1 MSSKGPVGQLVKL
14 RGLLTAARPV
24 DNRPA
29 GWQPAP
35 QIHKPALFPKTVK
48 HPSAHHGAPGGVKI
62 ADVGVPM
69 KLGIDFGTTRIVAAA
84 ADRGNYPLVGFESS
98 DGQAREWFPPLVA
111 IRGNERRFG
120 WSAWAV
126 QADREWTVLRSLKR
140 LLKRAG
146 LRTQLELNGRTIPV
160 MEMAIGLLTVFRQQ
174 LRQASTLSLDR
185 GEALEVMVGVP
196 ANANSNQRFLTAEA
210 FRAAGFHVMGMLNE
224 PSAASVEFGH
234 RQRAQHKGQ
243 PRRSL
248 LVYDLGGG
256 TFDASLVEMED
267 DTHTVVASAGVSD
280 LGGDDFDQILAK
292 LALET
297 AGRTDERE
305 SLSDAESFRL
315 LEECRERKESLN
327 PNTRRIV
334 ADLDRVREGWGE
346 VSIAVAP
353 YYELC
358 RPLVEGTVEVVQ
370 ELLAGNPDQSI
381 ETLYVTGGGSELP
394 AVARVLKETF
404 GKVVRRSAYMR
415 SATAIG
421 LAIGADAR
429 SDYVLRDRFARYFGV
444 WREADHGRAATFD
457 LLFPRG
463 LELPRRGAPPL
474 RVVRSYRPVHNIG
487 HFRYVEAAG
496 IGEDGQPSGDL
507 TLWDDI
513 QFPFDPALRGADD
526 LTLVDVRR
534 KGEGA
539 GSEVEEEYSCDASG
553 IVKVTIW
560 NRSAAYRREYTLGRW
575 ASSAPRAAEPVAN
588 KHGWRPRHR

>member
-1 MSSKGPVGQLVKL
+1 
-14 RGLLTAARPV
+14 
-24 DNRPA
+24 
-29 GWQPAP
+29 
-35 QIHKPALFPKTVK
+35 
-48 HPSAHHGAPGGVKI
+48 
-62 ADVGVPM
+62 M

-84 ADRGNYPLVGFESS
+84 ADRGNYPLVSFESP

-111 IRGNERRFG
+111 MRGNERRFG

-126 QADREWTVLRSLKR
+126 QGDRAWTVLRSLKR

-146 LRTQLELNGRTIPV
+146 PTTRLDVAGCTAPALELAT
-160 MEMAIGLLTVFRQQ
+160 ELLSAFRQQ

-185 GEALEVMVGVP
+185 SEPIEVMIGVP
-196 ANANSNQRFLTAEA
+196 ANAHSNQRFLTAEA
-210 FRAAGFHVMGMLNE
+210 FRAAGFHVLGVLNE

-234 RQRAQHKGQ
+234 RERAQRKGQ

-267 DTHTVVASAGVSD
+267 DTHTVVSSAGLAD
-280 LGGDDFDQILAK
+280 LGGDDFDEILAN
-292 LALET
+292 LALEA
-297 AGRTDERE
+297 AGRAGERE
-305 SLSDAESFRL
+305 SLTAAESFRL

-334 ADLDRVREGWGE
+334 VDLDCVREGWGE

-353 YYELC
+353 YYERC
-358 RPLVEGTVEVVQ
+358 RPLVESTADVLE
-370 ELLAGNPDQSI
+370 ELLAAHPGRSI

-394 AVARVLKETF
+394 AVARVLKETY
-404 GKVVRRSAYMR
+404 GRAVRRSAYMR
-415 SATAIG
+415 SATAVG
-421 LAIGADAR
+421 LAISADAR
-429 SDYVLRDRFARYFGV
+429 SGSVLRDRFARHFGV
-444 WREADHGRAATFD
+444 WREAGHGSDVAFD

-463 LELPRRGAPPL
+463 LELPRRGAAPL

-487 HFRYVEAAG
+487 HFRYVEAAR

-513 QFPFDPALRGADD
+513 QFPFDPALRAADD
-526 LTLVDVRR
+526 LTQVGVSRR
-534 KGEGA
+534 GEGA
-539 GSEVEEEYSCDASG
+539 GCEVEEEYSCDASG

-575 ASSAPRAAEPVAN
+575 SN
-588 KHGWRPRHR
+588 

>member
-1 MSSKGPVGQLVKL
+1 
-14 RGLLTAARPV
+14 
-24 DNRPA
+24 
-29 GWQPAP
+29 
-35 QIHKPALFPKTVK
+35 
-48 HPSAHHGAPGGVKI
+48 
-62 ADVGVPM
+62 M

-84 ADRGNYPLVGFESS
+84 ADRGNYPLVGFESP

-126 QADREWTVLRSLKR
+126 QGNRAWTVMRLLKR

-146 LRTQLELNGRTIPV
+146 PTTRLDLAGCTVPVLELAT
-160 MEMAIGLLTVFRQQ
+160 ELLAAFGQQ

-185 GEALEVMVGVP
+185 VEPLEAMIGVP
-196 ANANSNQRFLTAEA
+196 ANANSNQRFLTAAA
-210 FRAAGFHVMGMLNE
+210 FSAAGFHVLGMLNE

-234 RQRAQHKGQ
+234 RERAQRKEQ
-243 PRRSL
+243 PLRLL

-256 TFDASLVEMED
+256 TFDASLVEIGD
-267 DTHTVVASAGVSD
+267 DIHTVVASAGLADV
-280 LGGDDFDQILAK
+280 GGDDFDEILAN

-297 AGRTDERE
+297 AGRADERK

-334 ADLDRVREGWGE
+334 VDLEHVREGWGE

-353 YYELC
+353 YYERC
-358 RPLVEGTVEVVQ
+358 RPLMERTREVVE
-370 ELLAGNPDQSI
+370 ELLAAHSDRSI

-394 AVARVLKETF
+394 AVARVLKEPF
-404 GKVVRRSAYMR
+404 GRAVRRSAYMR

-421 LAIGADAR
+421 LAISADA
-429 SDYVLRDRFARYFGV
+429 SSGYVLHDRFAGHFGV
-444 WREADHGRAATFD
+444 WREADHGRDVAFD

-487 HFRYVEAAG
+487 HFRYVEAAR

-526 LTLVDVRR
+526 LMLIDVSR
-534 KGEGA
+534 KGEGT
-539 GSEVEEEYSCDASG
+539 GCEVEEEYSCDANG

-575 ASSAPRAAEPVAN
+575 SNSAPRAAEVVAVA
-588 KHGWRPRHR
+588 PLSE

>member
-1 MSSKGPVGQLVKL
+1 
-14 RGLLTAARPV
+14 
-24 DNRPA
+24 
-29 GWQPAP
+29 
-35 QIHKPALFPKTVK
+35 
-48 HPSAHHGAPGGVKI
+48 
-62 ADVGVPM
+62 M
-69 KLGIDFGTTRIVAAA
+69 KLGIDFGTTRIVVAA
-84 ADRGNYPLVGFESS
+84 ADRGNYPLAGFESP
-98 DGQAREWFPPLVA
+98 DGQTREWFPPLVA
-111 IRGNERRFG
+111 IGGNERRYG
-120 WSAWAV
+120 WDAWQV
-126 QADREWTVLRSLKR
+126 QGDRRWTLLRSLKR

-146 LRTQLELNGRTIPV
+146 PTTQLDLGGCTMPVIELAT
-160 MEMAIGLLTVFRQQ
+160 EMLSALRRQ

-185 GEALEVMVGVP
+185 AEPLEAMIGVP

-210 FRAAGFHVMGMLNE
+210 FRAAGFHVVGMLNE

-234 RQRAQHKGQ
+234 RERAQHKGQ

-267 DTHTVVASAGVSD
+267 DTHTVVASAGLPD
-280 LGGDDFDQILAK
+280 LGGDDFDEILAG

-297 AGRTDERE
+297 SGQADERE

-315 LEECRERKESLN
+315 LEECRDRKESLN

-334 ADLDRVREGWGE
+334 VDLERVRQGWAE

-353 YYELC
+353 FYERC
-358 RPLVEGTVEVVQ
+358 RPLVERTAEVVQ
-370 ELLAGNPDQSI
+370 GLLAAYSGRSV

-404 GKVVRRSAYMR
+404 GRSVRRSAYMR

-421 LAIGADAR
+421 LAISADA
-429 SDYVLRDRFARYFGV
+429 SSGYVLRDRFARHFGV
-444 WREADHGRAATFD
+444 WRETDGGRAVAFD

-487 HFRYVEAAG
+487 HFRYVEAAR

-507 TLWDDI
+507 TIWDDI
-513 QFPFDPALRGADD
+513 QFPFDPALRSAPD
-526 LTLVDVRR
+526 LTLMDVSRQS
-534 KGEGA
+534 EA
-539 GSEVEEEYSCDASG
+539 AACEVEEEYSCDASG
-553 IVKVTIW
+553 VVKVTIS

-575 ASSAPRAAEPVAN
+575 SNAGTRAAETAVV
-588 KHGWRPRHR
+588 KRGWGQRHR